1 MHSALSQNRF
11 TGSSDFSGFGA
22 LRHLNLELAGGDN
35 GLSGT
40 FPMPSQLTY
49 LNLKDNSMSRCF
61 VVVVVVVVLVVAS
74 YFNVVVM
81 CRLYRCIGKLAKLI
95 ETPRYSSE
103 SLYVIRIAV
112 VASDIDGAL
121 RRRQRVHWLSGSV
134 AKLVGTS
141 RHSSEWLHR
150 LCVCDVA
157 DVVDRALPR
166 QQCVHWSCTNAAA
179 RLYWHLSALQRSSWR
194 NFCCVA
200 YVCVCVVVDRTFMVR
215 RRIVLRRVLS
225 HATATLIRVLVRH
238 CRHRRR

>member
-121 RRRQRVHWLSGSV
+121 RRRQRVHWLSGS
-134 AKLVGTS
+134 
-141 RHSSEWLHR
+141 
-150 LCVCDVA
+150 
-157 DVVDRALPR
+157 
-166 QQCVHWSCTNAAA
+166 AAA